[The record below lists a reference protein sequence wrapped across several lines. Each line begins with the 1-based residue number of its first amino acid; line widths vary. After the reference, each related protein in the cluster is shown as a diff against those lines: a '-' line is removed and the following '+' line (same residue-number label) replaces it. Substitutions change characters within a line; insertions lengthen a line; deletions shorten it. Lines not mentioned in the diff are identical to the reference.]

1 MDIRKDSSPGARD
14 KLMNGEINEVKE
26 REISFS
32 VLFKVFKKNIFI
44 IAAATLVLAILLGA
58 YSVVFQDTKYTAKAE
73 FLVNNILPTA
83 GYVTTQ
89 MTDAAATIAST
100 CVEVSTKDILAK
112 KAVEVHELDLYFG
125 CPESEAVKYVMSM
138 ISAGKTDADSQ
149 IFYVNVTSLEPAHTY
164 RVIRAVQD
172 VMPDVVKTITTSEE
186 NSVSAPSLPLVTKV
200 ETEKDIRVLSPSPIK
215 MIVLGAALGAVLS
228 YVIAFIIFINDKKV
242 YDEESITEN
251 FKQPVIGAIPQ
262 WVSES
267 DEEAQK
273 LSRKKLL
280 ARDVSK
286 SLRIFKD
293 KLIDEK
299 TPFAI
304 TESFKQLRT
313 NLSYSIAAERCPVFA
328 ITSDFSGSGKSTVS
342 TNLAVSFALLGKKTL
357 LVEGDMRCPD
367 FKHIF
372 SEMSGVGL
380 SDLLSG
386 NATSSS
392 EVAFSTIN
400 ENLFVISS
408 GRIPPNPSELL
419 GSNKMAK
426 LVEEWRGTYDVVL
439 IDLPPIHD
447 VADASVVSSFVDG
460 YVLIARCGHSDTSAL
475 ADAIGTINKVRGL
488 ICGFVVNDVN
498 LKVGRNGNYKY
509 KRYSAYGTAYTK
521 N

>member
-1 MDIRKDSSPGARD
+1 
-14 KLMNGEINEVKE
+14 MNSEINEVKE

-32 VLFKVFKKNIFI
+32 VLFKVLKKNLLI

-58 YSVVFQDTKYTAKAE
+58 YSMLFQDTKYTAKAE

-112 KAVEVHELDLYFG
+112 SAVREHELDKYFA
-125 CPESEAVKYVMSM
+125 CPESDAVKYVMSM

-149 IFYVNVTSLEPAHTY
+149 IFSVTVTSLNPDHTY

-186 NSVSAPSLPLVTKV
+186 NAVSAPSLPLVTEV
-200 ETEKDIRVLSPSPIK
+200 ETEKDIRTVTPSLLK
-215 MIVLGAALGAVLS
+215 MVVLGAALGAVIS

-242 YDEESITEN
+242 YDEESIREN

-262 WVSES
+262 WIS
-267 DEEAQK
+267 DADADAQK

-280 ARDVSK
+280 LRDISK
-286 SLRIFKD
+286 TSRSFKD
-293 KLIDEK
+293 KLINDK

-313 NLSYSIAAERCPVFA
+313 NLSYSVAAEKCPVFA
-328 ITSDFSGSGKSTVS
+328 VTSDFSGAGKSIIS
-342 TNLAVSFALLGKKTL
+342 SNLALSFAMLGKKTL

-372 SEMSGVGL
+372 ENSSSVGL
-380 SDLLSG
+380 SELLSG
-386 NATSSS
+386 NASSS
-392 EVAFSTIN
+392 AEVAFTSAN

-419 GSNKMAK
+419 GSNKMGK
-426 LVEEWRGTYDVVL
+426 LIDEWKNDYDVVI

-447 VADASVVSSFVDG
+447 VADAGVVSSFVDG

-475 ADAIGTINKVRGL
+475 TESIGAINRVRGAV
-488 ICGFVVNDVN
+488 CGFVVNDIN

-509 KRYSAYGTAYTK
+509 KSYSAYATVSK
-521 N
+521 S